1 MKVLYDTPQHIELTF
16 GFSMLVQL
24 YQYNCT
30 SMLKVNRT
38 YLCLNYIIM
47 KSIYSYFLCSEL
59 SVIEKYPTQNTHTNP
74 FSLNKITKKL
84 TLFAGIDSLFNK
96 INCDRSPIID
106 MLGEAGVT
114 ETNMMQVQPN
124 KQSPYYNEPI
134 SITE

>member
-1 MKVLYDTPQHIELTF
+1 
-16 GFSMLVQL
+16 
-24 YQYNCT
+24 
-30 SMLKVNRT
+30 
-38 YLCLNYIIM
+38 M